1 LKKIGRFTAAHPP
14 EQPEKPRL
22 STELMTRGTYFR
34 HEQDMICS
42 FVICIAGLVAYVRI
56 RQVMGKTVT
65 ILTWNTADSEDGSTL
80 VHTAK
85 F

>member
-1 LKKIGRFTAAHPP
+1 
-14 EQPEKPRL
+14 
-22 STELMTRGTYFR
+22 
-34 HEQDMICS
+34 
-42 FVICIAGLVAYVRI
+42 
-56 RQVMGKTVT
+56 MGKTVT